1 MADRPIIDRDNPWPW
16 LDPFPE
22 EAAHYFNGRD
32 EDADRLLGL
41 VFAAPVTLLFGK
53 SGLGKSSLLKAGL
66 FPRLRRERRL
76 PIWHRLRFDGESI
89 SAQLA
94 ARLAEE
100 LAQPD
105 AGCSWQSNDGDEAA
119 VPPTADDPLWET
131 LHRRDFVLAGSAG
144 KRWQPVFVLD
154 QFEEIFTLGGAKPE
168 DQRRLFNE
176 LGNLLENRI
185 PPYLCERFAADA
197 ELSERL
203 TPDVQPYRF
212 VIGMREDYLPHL
224 EEWTNLIPRL
234 AANRYRLLP
243 MDRDQAL
250 AAIAATGAALVT
262 DADADRIVD
271 YLTEA
276 TETHGPGHRQEI
288 EPALLSL
295 VCSGLNQE
303 RQEKGVPRLD
313 TANLSQAG
321 GRILETFYENAFK
334 RAAPSARDFVQDQ
347 LITAE
352 GFRIPYPEQAAY
364 SGGLVTPADVETLIR
379 NRLIRRENHPS
390 GDRLEL
396 VHDRLAHVTLQQRL
410 AARRLA
416 EERQIQAE
424 RLVAAKR
431 RSLRRRV
438 VGSTVAAVI
447 ACLLG
452 FAAWLG
458 HERDLAR
465 NALRTATALTW
476 SLEGQAMTSMV
487 RPGGVERGLTLI
499 LAAYRLAPSPTI
511 DGILLGETAKL
522 RTLAKGIDARIPITA
537 VAFSPDGKRIASA
550 SSDFTLLLWDASTG
564 EPIGSPLAKHSDA
577 VTSAAFSPDGQR
589 LLSASKDSTL
599 RLWDTASGLPIGDAL
614 KGHKDWVTSVAF
626 SPDGKR
632 FVSGSEDHTLRLWDA
647 ATGKPIGEPLKG
659 HTDSVYAVAFSRDG
673 RYIVSGGRDETLRL
687 WDAHTGKPIGE
698 PFVGHSDVV
707 TSVAFSP
714 DGLHIVSGSRD
725 RTLIKWETATG
736 KSSVKQLAGHSE
748 GVTSIAFSPD
758 GKRLVSASYDN
769 TLRLWDAA
777 NLEPIGLPL
786 QGHSDSVSS
795 VAFSPDGRRIVSG
808 SLDRTLR
815 LWDLKTTQP
824 LRGHEDRVNRVAVS
838 PDGHHIL
845 SAGRDKTLRLW
856 DAATGQPVGEPWIGH
871 GDSVTSI
878 AFSPDGSRVVSGAR
892 DGKLRL
898 WNAKAGQPSGEPWTG
913 HADSVTSVA
922 FSPDGRHIVSGSRDK
937 TLRIWD
943 ATSGRPVSDP
953 FTGHSDGVTSVAISR
968 DGRYVASGSRDR
980 SLLLWDASGGPP
992 VGRSAMKHEE
1002 RVTSVAFSPDGERIV
1017 SGSEDKT
1024 LYLWDSTTGLS
1035 SIGPLKGH
1043 SGSVTS
1049 VAFSPD
1055 GKRIVSGS
1063 RDKTLRLWDAA
1074 TGKPIGDPLKGHR
1087 DIVTSVAFS
1096 PDSRTVVSGSQ
1107 DGTVI
1112 LWPVFGAWEE
1122 TLCAK
1127 LTRNPTLEEWSQ
1139 WIGGDI
1145 PYTREVTPCPGLPG
1159 PTTFPAR
1166 APT

>member
-1 MADRPIIDRDNPWPW
+1 MADHLRIDRDNPWPW

-22 EAAHYFNGRD
+22 EAAKYFNGRD
-32 EDADRLLGL
+32 EDAERLLGL

-53 SGLGKSSLLKAGL
+53 SGLGKSSLLRAGL

-100 LAQPD
+100 LAQPG
-105 AGCSWQSNDGDEAA
+105 AACAWQSNDGDD
-119 VPPTADDPLWET
+119 VGIPPGADDPLWET

-144 KRWQPVFVLD
+144 TRWQPVFVLD

-185 PPYLCERFAADA
+185 PPYLCERFATDA
-197 ELSERL
+197 AVSERL

-262 DADADRIVD
+262 DADAGRIVD

-276 TETHGPGHRQEI
+276 TETHGPSHRQEI

-303 RQEKGVPRLD
+303 RQEKGAPRLD
-313 TANLSQAG
+313 TGNLSQAG
-321 GRILETFYENAFK
+321 GRILENFYENAFK
-334 RAAPSARDFVQDQ
+334 RAGASARDFVQDQ

-364 SGGLVTPADVETLIR
+364 SGGLVSPADVETLIR

-390 GDRLEL
+390 GDRIEL
-396 VHDRLAHVTLQQRL
+396 VHDRLAHVALQQRL
-410 AARRLA
+410 SARRLA
-416 EERQIQAE
+416 EERRLAAE
-424 RLVAAKR
+424 RLAAAEQ

-438 VGSTVAAVI
+438 VGGAAGAATVI
-447 ACLLG
+447 ALLLG

-458 HERDLAR
+458 NERDLAR
-465 NALRTATALTW
+465 SALRTATALTLG
-476 SLEGQAMTSMV
+476 LEGQAMTSMV
-487 RPGGVERGLTLI
+487 RPGGIERGLTEI
-499 LAAYRLAPSPTI
+499 LTAYRLAPSPTI
-511 DGILLGETAKL
+511 VGIMLGETAKL

-564 EPIGSPLAKHSDA
+564 EPIGSPLAGHSDA
-577 VTSAAFSPDGQR
+577 VTSTAFSPDGQH
-589 LLSASKDSTL
+589 LVSASKDSTL
-599 RLWDTASGLPIGDAL
+599 RLWDTTSGSPIGDAL
-614 KGHKDWVTSVAF
+614 KGHTDRVTSVAF
-626 SPDGKR
+626 SPNGKR
-632 FVSGSEDHTLRLWDA
+632 FVSGSNDHTLRLWDA
-647 ATGKPIGEPLKG
+647 DTGEAIGEPLRG
-659 HTDSVYAVAFSRDG
+659 HTESVYAVAFSRDG
-673 RYIVSGGRDETLRL
+673 RYIVSGSRDETLRL
-687 WDAHTGKPIGE
+687 WDAHTGKHIGE
-698 PFVGHSDVV
+698 PFVGHSDAVS
-707 TSVAFSP
+707 SVAFSP

-736 KSSVKQLAGHSE
+736 EPSLKPLAGHSE

-758 GKRLVSASYDN
+758 GKRLVSASSDN

-777 NLEPIGLPL
+777 SLEPIGLPL

-795 VAFSPDGRRIVSG
+795 VAFRPDGRRIVSG
-808 SLDRTLR
+808 SLDSTLR
-815 LWDLKTTQP
+815 LWDIETTQP

-838 PDGHHIL
+838 PDGHRIL
-845 SAGRDKTLRLW
+845 SAGHDKTLRLW

-878 AFSPDGSRVVSGAR
+878 AFSPDGSRVASGDR
-892 DGKLRL
+892 DGTLRL
-898 WNAKAGQPSGEPWTG
+898 WNAKTGQPSGAPWTG

-922 FSPDGRHIVSGSRDK
+922 FSPDGRHIVSGSRDR
-937 TLRIWD
+937 TLQMWD
-943 ATSGRPVSDP
+943 ATSGRTVSAR
-953 FTGHSDGVTSVAISR
+953 FTGHSDGVTSVAISPN
-968 DGRYVASGSRDR
+968 GRYIVSGSRDK
-980 SLLLWDASGGPP
+980 SLLLWDVSGGLLID
-992 VGRSAMKHEE
+992 RSAMKHEE

-1017 SGSEDKT
+1017 SSSDDKT
-1024 LYLWDSTTGLS
+1024 LY
-1035 SIGPLKGH
+1035 
-1043 SGSVTS
+1043 
-1049 VAFSPD
+1049 
-1055 GKRIVSGS
+1055 
-1063 RDKTLRLWDAA
+1063 
-1074 TGKPIGDPLKGHR
+1074 
-1087 DIVTSVAFS
+1087 
-1096 PDSRTVVSGSQ
+1096 
-1107 DGTVI
+1107 
-1112 LWPVFGAWEE
+1112 
-1122 TLCAK
+1122 
-1127 LTRNPTLEEWSQ
+1127 
-1139 WIGGDI
+1139 
-1145 PYTREVTPCPGLPG
+1145 
-1159 PTTFPAR
+1159 
-1166 APT
+1166 